1 MIILITH
8 KHDDR
13 RHLTYSAMSPYKGNT
28 RHHPPRRYI
37 YLSNTIANSL
47 PYRHIYC
54 VYWIVWCICVWN
66 PRGLPTSFTGL
77 WEAMLLY
84 IHLFKYVTI

>member
-54 VYWIVWCICVWN
+54 VYWI
-66 PRGLPTSFTGL
+66 
-77 WEAMLLY
+77 
-84 IHLFKYVTI
+84 